1 VFTEELYVETLSGVL
16 VAVGDRQL
24 AIEFVKGAA
33 GAREVAELVAT
44 TWVSMQGS

>member
-1 VFTEELYVETLSGVL
+1 VL

-24 AIEFVKGAA
+24 AVEFVKGAA

-44 TWVSMQGS
+44 TWVTMQST